1 MRMKWFH
8 ALMPKEE
15 KFVEL
20 FVRHAETIVLGAA
33 ALRKLLDGQDLA
45 VHCQAIMDHEDAADA
60 VARDSL
66 QAVRRTFITPFDRSD
81 IKQLTS
87 SLDDSIDQMKKTA
100 KTIQLFEV
108 TEFQPHMREMADYIV
123 QCADLTLTAM
133 RMMNKLGPNQ
143 HKLHALAE
151 QITQLEEKA
160 DEQHDLGLKALFLT
174 SQASGQ
180 PLDYIVGAEIYDHLE
195 KVVDRFED
203 VANHIS
209 GILIENL

>member
-20 FVRHAETIVLGAA
+20 FVRHAETIVQGAA

-45 VHCQAIMDHEDAADA
+45 VHCQAIMDYEDAADA

-100 KTIQLFEV
+100 KAINLFEV
-108 TEFQPHMREMADYIV
+108 TTFEPEMREMADLIV
-123 QCADLTLTAM
+123 KTAALTREAM
-133 RMMNKLGPNQ
+133 QLMSQLRGNSLRLN
-143 HKLHALAE
+143 AIAE
-151 QITQLEEKA
+151 EITQLEEQA
-160 DEQHDLGLKALFLT
+160 DDVYDRGLKSLYLKGRAGDPM
-174 SQASGQ
+174 A
-180 PLDYIVGAEIYDHLE
+180 YIVGAEIYDHLE

-203 VANHIS
+203 VANRIS